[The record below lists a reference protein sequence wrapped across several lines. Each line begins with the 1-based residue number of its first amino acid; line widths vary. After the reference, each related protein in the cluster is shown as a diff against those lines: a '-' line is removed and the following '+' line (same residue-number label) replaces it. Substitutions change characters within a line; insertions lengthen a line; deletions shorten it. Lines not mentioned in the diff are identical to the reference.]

1 MSLDLSFLG
10 STAGA
15 WWVFWVA
22 VAGWV
27 IFLGLDPFGKSGSR
41 RRTAP
46 GELLPRV
53 GGGGITGV
61 GYEGRRRVRGGD
73 DFAGDG
79 VRYRIL
85 GIRAAPAC
93 IEIEASSSEWAG
105 LVVRTLQP
113 SYPFTP

>member
-1 MSLDLSFLG
+1 MR
-10 STAGA
+10 AGA
-15 WWVFWVA
+15 EVPGLGIQILQVA
-22 VAGWV
+22 RDRKRAETIARVMDVRCGEALELSDQRLRETGTLLAELEVAGM
-27 IFLGLDPFGKSGSR
+27 
-41 RRTAP
+41 
-46 GELLPRV
+46 
-53 GGGGITGV
+53 
-61 GYEGRRRVRGGD
+61 RRRVRAGD
-73 DFAGDG
+73 EFAGDG